1 MSSSSQQHPRPYV
14 GGLLASAAARLRD
27 ARESESGFSLPEL
40 LVVCVIVGILAAIA
54 IPALAGQTSKGVDV
68 QAKVLARAAQTAAE
82 TIATDNDGGY
92 ENVSPAEVHAYET
105 NIRIA
110 AGAGQAYLSAASG
123 SKTEFS
129 VTAKAANGDEFKVS
143 RNAGGVVSRECA
155 SPVSK
160 TGCGDA
166 AKGTW

>member
-14 GGLLASAAARLRD
+14 SGILAGAAARLRS
-27 ARESESGFSLPEL
+27 ARESEGGFALPEL

-68 QAKVLARAAQTAAE
+68 QAQALARAAQTAAE
-82 TIATDNDGGY
+82 TIATDNEGSY
-92 ENVSPAEVHAYET
+92 EKLSPAEVHAYEP
-105 NIRIA
+105 NVPIA
-110 AGAGQAYLSAASG
+110 AGAGHAYLSAASG
-123 SKTEFS
+123 GKSEFS

-155 SPVSK
+155 SPK
-160 TGCGDA
+160 TGCGGT